1 MSINRKIRIMAGFVI
16 LLSLS
21 LGVAASP
28 LFQSVHWLWL
38 TAFAGLNLFQSGITG
53 FCLPEIVLKKMG
65 KECDSCA
72 E

>member
-28 LFQSVHWLWL
+28 LFQSVNWLWL